1 MKPEAPGSIAM
12 SESEDTDIIPAP
24 TRIVRAPADI
34 TTANSSLAKPVIPS
48 QDSLAK
54 VTYYKLDLDTI
65 LDGLIPDPLP
75 ESGGKDNAIHHLNII
90 IFGKPNTGKCLTGDD
105 MVPTTTGSIVR
116 VGNIHPGLEVFSVD
130 ENFRLVKDKIVA
142 VASNGVRDVFRVR
155 LTDGRQIKLT
165 SNHPLLTAYGWR
177 QLSDLHEG
185 MPVAVPR
192 FLPVQGKHLNHDAAK
207 VLGYLVAEGGLT
219 GTSPRFTNSDQTIVA
234 DMGRSLA
241 PFGLR
246 LSEPYEQINYQ
257 VVQIRPGQPVRTD
270 DSRHQSYGYYRRF
283 ADEFGLTRVGS
294 RGKRIP
300 QSVLRADNESL
311 AIFLSALFAGDGWV
325 DSRGNIGYGTT
336 SPVLA
341 HQVQHCLLRF
351 GILSKSRR
359 GVRVLAWDR
368 KRQTVSYEVWVP
380 LEYRGKFE
388 QHIALPER
396 RILDSA
402 DAVSRHEPRQI
413 RGWSQ
418 DDFPLPIAYLRSR
431 RDRSGAW
438 SGGAFASMK
447 EAQEFARKY
456 ARTYALKIAEGDC
469 FWPRIRSIEY
479 IGPAQTFDVQVEKTG
494 NLVVNDILVHNTTL
508 AESIAQSLA
517 RRYGQRNVKALRATR
532 DLPGLFQNIDK
543 LFGRFRKPPKAIL
556 LFADDMTKA
565 LRKLSGTVAV
575 KNSNGQLEKMRR
587 IDYWLDKW
595 YDIRGELFKRGMRE
609 GLVVMAAG
617 LHRFYGGDID
627 LRADADLLLVR
638 STGTPGTFD
647 ANKVEKM
654 LGSVVYYAMRQ
665 HEVDALRDRK
675 ELAWT
680 AFVAK
685 TGSGVFRVPRPSVS
699 TKWLMRN
706 VGSSETSQ
714 ELAVELDEP
723 KKKSAIE
730 VVETK
735 KKSSIEEKPA
745 VQPRQHLQPKQHQ
758 SKRDRR
764 VSIVLAAAGVLIIAY
779 LAWNYVL
786 PFLR

>member
-1 MKPEAPGSIAM
+1 M

-24 TRIVRAPADI
+24 TSIVRAPTNI
-34 TTANSSLAKPVIPS
+34 TTVNSSLARPAMPS

-54 VTYYKLDLDTI
+54 VTFYKLDLDTI

-105 MVPTTTGSIVR
+105 VVPTTTGSIVR

-192 FLPVQGKHLNHDAAK
+192 FLPVQGKHLNHDASK
-207 VLGYLVAEGGLT
+207 VLGYLIAEGGLT
-219 GTSPRFTNSDQTIVA
+219 NITPRFTNGDQTIVA
-234 DMGRSLA
+234 DMGRALA
-241 PFGLR
+241 PFGLQ
-246 LSEPYEQINYQ
+246 LSESFEQINYR
-257 VVQIRPGQPVRTD
+257 VVQTTPGQPFRTD
-270 DSRHQSYGYYRRF
+270 DARHQSYGYSKRF
-283 ADEFGLTRVGS
+283 ADEFGLQRVDS

-325 DSRGNIGYGTT
+325 DAYGTIGYGTI

-341 HQVQHCLLRF
+341 RQVQHCLLRF
-351 GILSKSRR
+351 GILSRLRR
-359 GVRVLAWDR
+359 GVRALAWDR
-368 KRQTVSYEVWVP
+368 ERRTVSYEVWVQ
-380 LEYRGKFE
+380 LEYRQKFE
-388 QHIALPER
+388 QHIALPQR
-396 RILDSA
+396 KVLQGA
-402 DAVSRHEPRQI
+402 DAVSRHEPRQV
-413 RGWSQ
+413 RRWSQ

-431 RDRSGAW
+431 RDRPGAW
-438 SGGAFASMK
+438 SGGTFASMK

-456 ARTYALKIAEGDC
+456 ERPYALKIAEGDC
-469 FWPRIRSIEY
+469 FWPRIKSIEY
-479 IGPAQTFDVQVEKTG
+479 VGPAQTFDVQVEKTG
-494 NLVVNDILVHNTTL
+494 NLVVNDIFVHNTTL
-508 AESIAQSLA
+508 AESLAQALA
-517 RRYGQRNVKALRATR
+517 RRYGQGNVKALRASR
-532 DLPGLFQNIDK
+532 DLPALFQNIDK
-543 LFGRFRKPPKAIL
+543 LFKRFRKPPKAIL

-565 LRKLSGTVAV
+565 LKKLSGTVAV
-575 KNSNGQLEKMRR
+575 KDSNGQLEKMRK

-595 YDIRGELFKRGMRE
+595 YDIRGELFKRGMRQ
-609 GLVVMAAG
+609 GLVVMVAA

-654 LGSVVYYAMRQ
+654 LGAVVYYAMRQ

-680 AFVAK
+680 AYVAK

-699 TKWLMRN
+699 SKQLLQN
-706 VGSSETSQ
+706 VGSSETM
-714 ELAVELDEP
+714 EEKVVEIVEPARKSSVEP
-723 KKKSAIE
+723 KKSM
-730 VVETK
+730 V
-735 KKSSIEEKPA
+735 EEKLA
-745 VQPRQHLQPKQHQ
+745 IQ
-758 SKRDRR
+758 SKPGRGKWGRR
-764 VSIVLAAAGVLIIAY
+764 FIMATGILAILY
-779 LAWNYVL
+779 LAWN
-786 PFLR
+786 

>member
-1 MKPEAPGSIAM
+1 M
-12 SESEDTDIIPAP
+12 SESEDTDIITSP
-24 TRIVRAPADI
+24 TSIVRSPTDI
-34 TTANSSLAKPVIPS
+34 TTVNSSHAKPAIPS

-75 ESGGKDNAIHHLNII
+75 QSGGRDNAIHHLNII

-105 MVPTTTGSIVR
+105 VVPTTDGSIVR
-116 VGNIHPGLEVFSVD
+116 VGNLHPGLEVFSVD
-130 ENFRLVKDKIVA
+130 GNFRLVKDKIVA
-142 VASNGVRDVFRVR
+142 VASNGVKDVFRVK
-155 LTDGRQIKLT
+155 LSDGRQIKLT
-165 SNHPLLTAYGWR
+165 SNHPLLTAYGWK

-207 VLGYLVAEGGLT
+207 VLGYLIAEGGLT
-219 GTSPRFTNSDQTIVA
+219 GITPRFTNADQTIVT
-234 DMGRSLA
+234 DMGRALA

-246 LSEPYEQINYQ
+246 LSEPIEQINYH
-257 VVQIRPGQPVRTD
+257 VVQIKPGQPFRSD
-270 DSRHQSYGYYRRF
+270 DPRHQSYGYYKRF
-283 ADEFGLTRVGS
+283 ADEFGLQRVDS

-300 QSVLRADNESL
+300 QSVLRADHESL
-311 AIFLSALFAGDGWV
+311 AVFLSALFAGDGWV
-325 DSRGNIGYGTT
+325 DMRGNIGYGTI

-351 GILSKSRR
+351 GILSKLRR
-359 GVRVLAWDR
+359 GVRALAWDR
-368 KRQTVSYEVWVP
+368 ERRTVSYEVWVP
-380 LEYRGKFE
+380 LEYQQKFE
-388 QHIALPER
+388 QHIALPKRKVLEG
-396 RILDSA
+396 A
-402 DAVSRHEPRQI
+402 DAVSRHEPRQV
-413 RGWSQ
+413 RRWSQ

-431 RDRSGAW
+431 RDRPGAW
-438 SGGAFASMK
+438 SGGAYASMK

-456 ARTYALKIAEGDC
+456 ERPYALKIAEGEC
-469 FWPRIRSIEY
+469 FWPRIKSIEY
-479 IGPAQTFDVQVEKTG
+479 VGPAQTFDVQVEMTG
-494 NLVVNDILVHNTTL
+494 NLVVNDIFVHNTTL
-508 AESIAQSLA
+508 AESIAEALA

-532 DLPGLFQNIDK
+532 DLPALFQNIDK

-565 LRKLSGTVAV
+565 LRKLSGTVEV
-575 KNSNGQLEKMRR
+575 KNSNGQSEKMRR

-609 GLVVMAAG
+609 GLVVMVAG
-617 LHRFYGGDID
+617 LHRFYGGDVD

-647 ANKVEKM
+647 ANRVEKM
-654 LGSVVYYAMRQ
+654 LGQVVYYAMRQ
-665 HEVDALRDRK
+665 HEVDALRNRN

-699 TKWLMRN
+699 TNWLMRN
-706 VGSSETSQ
+706 VGSGETSQ
-714 ELAVELDEP
+714 ELAAEVDEP
-723 KKKSAIE
+723 KKKFA
-730 VVETK
+730 V
-735 KKSSIEEKPA
+735 EEKSTI
-745 VQPRQHLQPKQHQ
+745 QPRQHLQ
-758 SKRDRR
+758 SKRDGSKRGRR
-764 VSIVLAAAGVLIIAY
+764 IAIVIVAAGILALGF
-779 LAWNYVL
+779 LAWKYVL